1 MNKPLIK
8 SFYSI
13 LIIQSILISL
23 SIGQNRK
30 ERIVLD
36 FLDARFSG
44 DAKMVKSLSSRDF
57 IYFNTPYVGLGITT
71 EWKQDSLIIKDISEE
86 SPAFN
91 QLHQKDLILEINHA
105 LVSQHNSRTENPFK
119 GPIGKSIQ
127 LAVQS
132 SDSSNFTEYQG
143 TLALIQE
150 KQDLGQFLD
159 DIQSF
164 ASLWEMSELQNVFYF
179 SKRNNIVI
187 SYNWIGNKEGESV
200 QYTFSTIEIYEIN
213 PINKTVKSIQSQW
226 SEKQLIDQIK
236 GAP

>member
-1 MNKPLIK
+1 MNKPIIK

-13 LIIQSILISL
+13 LIIQCVIISL

-36 FLDARFSG
+36 FLDARYSG

-71 EWKQDSLIIKDISEE
+71 EWIQDSLFIKNISEK
-86 SPAFN
+86 SSAYK
-91 QLHQKDLILEINHA
+91 QLNINDHILEINHS
-105 LVSQHNSRTENPFK
+105 LVSQFNTRKENPFM
-119 GPIGKSIQ
+119 GPLGKPIQ
-127 LAVQS
+127 LTVQS
-132 SDSSNFTEYQG
+132 NDSSDFIEYQG
-143 TLALIQE
+143 ELSLMQE

-164 ASLWEMSELQNVFYF
+164 SSLWKTSELQNVSYF

-187 SYNWIGNKEGESV
+187 SYNWIGNIEGESV

-213 PINKTVKSIQSQW
+213 PINKTV
-226 SEKQLIDQIK
+226 
-236 GAP
+236 